1 MKILNKIKVN
11 KNFNDLFLNNNTIYL
26 DDHKFLLKI
35 DDNENTSIII
45 YDINDSDKFELVEL
59 QSNLTNNMIVEL
71 ETKQIKLFTIL

>member
-1 MKILNKIKVN
+1 MKILNTIKVN

>member
-11 KNFNDLFLNNNTIYL
+11 QNFNDLSLNNDTIYL
-26 DDHKFLLKI
+26 DEHKFLLKV
-35 DDNENTSIII
+35 NNKENTSIII
-45 YDINDSDKFELVEL
+45 YDIDDSDKFELVEL